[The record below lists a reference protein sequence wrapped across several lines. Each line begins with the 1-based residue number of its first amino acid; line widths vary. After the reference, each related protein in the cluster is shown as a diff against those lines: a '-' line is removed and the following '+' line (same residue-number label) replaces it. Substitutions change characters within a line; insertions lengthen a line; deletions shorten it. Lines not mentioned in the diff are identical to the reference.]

1 MVRRGLGWF
10 ILFFLFCLLGI
21 GHAEEVVGKITFLGN
36 VRIEEGALRAAIK
49 SREGAP
55 FSAEQVR
62 EDLRSIFAL
71 GFFSDVQVDIKPTP
85 KGKEIIFIVVEKPS
99 IKDIGITG
107 NQKVKYDLIK
117 EQLTLTSRSILNLDK
132 VKENAELI
140 RKLYFSK
147 GYYGVK
153 VDYQVDYL
161 ETNEAVV
168 TFRIVEGPKGHI
180 KKILFKG
187 NKKIK
192 SSELKKVM
200 QTKQR
205 NIFSII
211 TKTGRLDED
220 ILKNDLQLLTAYYVD
235 HGYLEAKVLEPKI
248 DLSDPKKIKIEIEI
262 SEGPQY
268 RIGEVDFKGD
278 LLTTKEDLFKVIKI
292 KRNQIYSNSA
302 LRRDVNALTEKFANQ
317 GYAYVEVD
325 PETSSDPKNLLV
337 HITFDIRK
345 NKQVYYERIQI
356 VGNTKTRDKV
366 IRRELQFAEGELY
379 SVTKMGKSRDR
390 LRRTG
395 FFKEVDFTTS
405 RGSTD
410 EKINLDIKVE
420 EAPTGSLTFGIGYSS
435 IEKVVGT
442 ASISDRNLFG
452 LGYHGILKFSLGT
465 ETSHFKLSFTDPY
478 FLGYNYAVGVD
489 GYYDTVEIFSS
500 YKYKILG
507 GDLRVG
513 KEIAENIR
521 IDGMYKLEKINVY
534 DVNPDASWYIKE
546 QEGKKVTSA
555 ISLNPS
561 MDTRDDYYQP
571 SRGAYHSFFIQYAG
585 GILGG
590 DNYFVKATLETSW
603 YFPMPLKT
611 VLNLRGRF
619 GILEP
624 YSGKKAPVY
633 EKFYVGG
640 IRTVRGFEYGKAG
653 PVDPAT
659 GDPIGAEKMFVI
671 NSELIFPI
679 AREIGLK
686 GAVFYDMG
694 KGFDKWDDFFPPR
707 HGAGVG
713 IRWFSPFGPLRI
725 DFGFNLNPKRG
736 EKRHVLDFTV
746 GTVF

>member
-1 MVRRGLGWF
+1 
-10 ILFFLFCLLGI
+10 
-21 GHAEEVVGKITFLGN
+21 
-36 VRIEEGALRAAIK
+36 
-49 SREGAP
+49 
-55 FSAEQVR
+55 
-62 EDLRSIFAL
+62 
-71 GFFSDVQVDIKPTP
+71 
-85 KGKEIIFIVVEKPS
+85 
-99 IKDIGITG
+99 
-107 NQKVKYDLIK
+107 
-117 EQLTLTSRSILNLDK
+117 
-132 VKENAELI
+132 
-140 RKLYFSK
+140 
-147 GYYGVK
+147 
-153 VDYQVDYL
+153 
-161 ETNEAVV
+161 
-168 TFRIVEGPKGHI
+168 
-180 KKILFKG
+180 
-187 NKKIK
+187 
-192 SSELKKVM
+192 
-200 QTKQR
+200 
-205 NIFSII
+205 
-211 TKTGRLDED
+211 
-220 ILKNDLQLLTAYYVD
+220 
-235 HGYLEAKVLEPKI
+235 
-248 DLSDPKKIKIEIEI
+248 
-262 SEGPQY
+262 
-268 RIGEVDFKGD
+268 
-278 LLTTKEDLFKVIKI
+278 
-292 KRNQIYSNSA
+292 
-302 LRRDVNALTEKFANQ
+302 
-317 GYAYVEVD
+317 
-325 PETSSDPKNLLV
+325 
-337 HITFDIRK
+337 
-345 NKQVYYERIQI
+345 
-356 VGNTKTRDKV
+356 
-366 IRRELQFAEGELY
+366 
-379 SVTKMGKSRDR
+379 MGKSRDR